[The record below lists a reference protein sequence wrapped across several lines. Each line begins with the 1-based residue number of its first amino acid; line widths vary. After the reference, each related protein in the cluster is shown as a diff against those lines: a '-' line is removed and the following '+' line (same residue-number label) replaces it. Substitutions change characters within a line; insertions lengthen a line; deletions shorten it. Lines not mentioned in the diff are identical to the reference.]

1 MAYLYLIIPKVCF
14 SGLTVMDCMDI
25 LYKDIHSN
33 IININVKKEIAVSP
47 KKVLENVVEEC
58 NVVLLLQ
65 IFLWN

>member
-1 MAYLYLIIPKVCF
+1 
-14 SGLTVMDCMDI
+14 MDCMDI